1 MSVMSV
7 VFFLSLRAREDA
19 RARSIVFWKI
29 PVNRGENLT
38 ATPTVKDRQRQKQQQ
53 QAKAVVDGN
62 KQH

>member
-1 MSVMSV
+1 MVSWCSGCQ
-7 VFFLSLRAREDA
+7 RAREDA
-19 RARSIVFWKI
+19 QTHNIVCWKV
-29 PVNRGENLT
+29 PVNMGEHLV